1 MVRPLHVLAPCS
13 FVALTQN
20 VIWQAG
26 LAPPTPLAEEQS
38 LLFFHT
44 DERVQPALVTQL
56 ALDAE
61 KRLIDWKIVGGSCR
75 GPE

>member
-1 MVRPLHVLAPCS
+1 
-13 FVALTQN
+13 
-20 VIWQAG
+20 